1 MPLMPIRHVAI
12 VGAGI
17 GGLAAAAVLAHDG
30 MRVTLL
36 ERAPSAG
43 GKLRTLDAGGRA
55 VDAGP
60 TVFTLRPWFE
70 ALLAR
75 VGESLGDHLRLLPLP
90 LLARHAWADGARL
103 DLHADLEA
111 TVDAIGAFAG
121 PADASHYRRFCV
133 RSRRI
138 FDALEAPFMRAP
150 RPTPLTLVARAGLS
164 GLPGLLRIAPF
175 ARLWRELEHEF
186 DAPRLRQLFGRYA
199 TYCGSSP
206 WLAPA
211 TLMLVAHAERAGVW
225 RIDGGMHCLADA
237 LARLAQSRGATL
249 RCAAPV
255 ARIRVARGR
264 AAGVE
269 LADGEHIDADAVLFN
284 GDAAALAQ
292 GRLGD
297 AVRTA
302 VAPTDPSQR
311 SLSAL
316 TWTGLA
322 QAEGFALAHHNVFFA
337 DDYASE
343 FADLFGTRRLPRA
356 PTVYVCAQD
365 RDGVAGT
372 AGAERLL
379 CLVNAPAQGDCGGP
393 SLEEIDTCE
402 QATFAHLRRCGLEL
416 DWIAPTRQRTT
427 PAMFEASFPGTG
439 GALYGQATHG
449 WQASFRRPGSRSR
462 IEGLFLAGGSVHPG
476 PGLPMAATSGWL
488 AAEAILAQHA
498 RRTSTSGWSPAA
510 MPGGISTP

>member
-1 MPLMPIRHVAI
+1 MPIRHVAI

-30 MRVTLL
+30 IRVSVL
-36 ERAPSAG
+36 EGAPRPG
-43 GKLRTLDAGGRA
+43 GKLRAIDAGDRA

-70 ALLAR
+70 ALFAR
-75 VGESLGDHLRLLPLP
+75 VGESLGDHLQLRPLP
-90 LLARHAWADGARL
+90 LLARHAWGDGARL

-121 PADASHYRRFCV
+121 AADARHYRRFCV
-133 RSRRI
+133 RSQRI

-164 GLPGLLRIAPF
+164 GLPGLLRISPF
-175 ARLWRELEHEF
+175 ARLWRELERDF
-186 DAPRLRQLFGRYA
+186 SDPRLRQLFGRYA

-225 RIDGGMHCLADA
+225 RVDGGMLHVADA

-249 RCAAPV
+249 RCATPV
-255 ARIRVARGR
+255 ARIRVAHGR
-264 AAGVE
+264 AEGVE
-269 LADGEHIDADAVLFN
+269 LDDGERIDADAVLFN
-284 GDAAALAQ
+284 GDAAALSQ
-292 GRLGD
+292 GLLGNAARD
-297 AVRTA
+297 A
-302 VAPTDPSQR
+302 VAPVDPRRR

-322 QAEGFALAHHNVFFA
+322 RVQGFALAHHSVFFS

-343 FADLFGTRRLPRA
+343 FADLFGARRLPRA

-365 RDGVAGT
+365 RDDAAGGT
-372 AGAERLL
+372 GAERLL
-379 CLVNAPAQGDCGGP
+379 CLVNAPAVGDRGGP
-393 SLEEIDTCE
+393 PLEEIDRCE
-402 QATFAHLRRCGLEL
+402 QATFDHLRRCGLEL
-416 DWIAPTRQRTT
+416 DWIVSTRQRTT
-427 PAMFEASFPGTG
+427 PAMFETLFPGTG

-449 WQASFRRPGSRSR
+449 WRASFRRPGSHSR
-462 IEGLFLAGGSVHPG
+462 IAGLFLAGGSVHPG

-510 MPGGISTP
+510 MPGGISMP